1 VTMLAAAVRISALS
15 DIPRWRTAIRSIP
28 ASGAATCN
36 ATGSAVLT
44 VKHCSARIGRGGVAA
59 VLQASSRS
67 GSNAQSAQREW
78 LKHAAVN
85 AAILSLF
92 PVLRSEIP

>member
-1 VTMLAAAVRISALS
+1 MLAVALRSSALS

-28 ASGAATCN
+28 ASGVAN
-36 ATGSAVLT
+36 RSATGSAVLT
-44 VKHCSARIGRGGVAA
+44 VKHCSARIGRGGAAA
-59 VLQASSRS
+59 VLQASSKS
-67 GSNAQSAQREW
+67 GSNAQTTQREW

-92 PVLRSEIP
+92 PRLARRDS